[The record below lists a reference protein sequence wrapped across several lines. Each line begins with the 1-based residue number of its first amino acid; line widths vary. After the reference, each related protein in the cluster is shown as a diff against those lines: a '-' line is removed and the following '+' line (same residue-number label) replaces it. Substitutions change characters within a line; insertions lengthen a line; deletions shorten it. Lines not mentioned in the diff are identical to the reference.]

1 MEMQAVLIAS
11 SKSRKASTST
21 VPGVVEVVSPG
32 GSSKVALSLA
42 DQLDQLKT
50 VPAEAAA
57 EAAAEAE
64 DADLVYA
71 DSGNVALA
79 LAHAV
84 GADAADPAILP
95 RT

>member
-11 SKSRKASTST
+11 SKSRRAPTST
-21 VPGVVEVVSPG
+21 ASGVVEVVSPS

-57 EAAAEAE
+57 EAAAEWEEAAE
-64 DADLVYA
+64 
-71 DSGNVALA
+71 GNVGLA

-84 GADAADPAILP
+84 EAAPANPTILP
-95 RT
+95 RGP